1 MPTCATYRPQQS
13 LTAFQSWSV
22 GVCNA
27 GIRCTHV
34 YSYNTTQ
41 TSYTQCNST
50 SGEPSL
56 IHMNGHAYAS
66 GLQRFLSPD
75 PVLQAPANA
84 QSHNRYAYCL
94 NTPLRYTDPSGY
106 IHAPAVP
113 RWPEGYDPPDHVDD
127 PWGGSSG
134 WARAMTPGMTY
145 GWWAGLPAAAY
156 GPAYYAYFG
165 SDGSRNAPP
174 SSHFDH
180 VYGAGGE
187 RGRVEWKYRWES
199 KPGKIQ
205 ADGGIEV
212 IGYKEWYMEW
222 TPAGG
227 DVRQNRSDGVWTV
240 GATATVAAGLLGVK
254 IAIGLAI
261 SRETIRPYVTIE
273 HAIGVDVSAG
283 IEIEHYISLYQNK
296 ISVSELK
303 GWSESTN
310 IGLWIMDGTIGGD
323 VKKGGLLLQ
332 DRVEWVPQNNYNVF
346 GIGFSIGSPFGFT
359 RNKGYTWIW

>member
-1 MPTCATYRPQQS
+1 
-13 LTAFQSWSV
+13 
-22 GVCNA
+22 
-27 GIRCTHV
+27 
-34 YSYNTTQ
+34 
-41 TSYTQCNST
+41 
-50 SGEPSL
+50 
-56 IHMNGHAYAS
+56 MNGRVYAPS
-66 GLQRFLSPD
+66 LQRFLSPD

-94 NTPLRYTDPSGY
+94 NNPLRYTDPSGY

-113 RWPEGYDPPDHVDD
+113 RWPEGYDPPEHVDD

-212 IGYKEWYMEW
+212 IGYKEWYAEW
-222 TPAGG
+222 TPAKGELIQSSAISKTINGTAWLWGAANAASSLKKYG
-227 DVRQNRSDGVWTV
+227 DVGSLAAQRIIGNVCNALNIAATVSNGYDLYMNRDRITNGDIAKFGVDAGITAITAIIMGLSLSNPVGWVLTGIQVANTVGVFDPIYEYINVHYPRKNNNQNR
-240 GATATVAAGLLGVK
+240 K
-254 IAIGLAI
+254 NRI
-261 SRETIRPYVTIE
+261 P
-273 HAIGVDVSAG
+273 
-283 IEIEHYISLYQNK
+283 
-296 ISVSELK
+296 
-303 GWSESTN
+303 
-310 IGLWIMDGTIGGD
+310 
-323 VKKGGLLLQ
+323 
-332 DRVEWVPQNNYNVF
+332 
-346 GIGFSIGSPFGFT
+346 
-359 RNKGYTWIW
+359 